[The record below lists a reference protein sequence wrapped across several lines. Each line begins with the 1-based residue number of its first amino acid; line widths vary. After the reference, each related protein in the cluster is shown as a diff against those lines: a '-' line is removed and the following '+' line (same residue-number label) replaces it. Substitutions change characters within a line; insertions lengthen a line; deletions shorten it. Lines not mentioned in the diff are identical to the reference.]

1 MPLPA
6 SGQLNVSDVRTELDL
21 SSVSN
26 FSFSQAAAGGYVLLN
41 SQSPSLP
48 SVLGNPFINI
58 NLTQWYSYC
67 HKCAS
72 SCGPSEY
79 SVSALEYAIID
90 LGTTSG
96 RVSYGLYSTD
106 TWALYLG
113 YPYNSSG
120 TLVGTSIA
128 SGGVGY
134 FSSTYDY
141 TYSTESNLYF
151 FATDKGGDI
160 QVSCPEVNLY
170 WSFSMGANSGEF
182 VIYVNGSQVVGE
194 TSNSSGNITVAFG
207 DSISVDVT
215 STADSG
221 LTADATTSIVE
232 DSTQVC
238 SDNQSGFPNAY
249 ANCSHT
255 VDGFDLEVYGTAA
268 QV

>member
-1 MPLPA
+1 MALPA
-6 SGQLNVSDVRTELDL
+6 SGQLKVSDLRTEMDL

-26 FSFSQAAAGGYVLLN
+26 FSFSRAAAEVYVLLN

-48 SVLGNPFINI
+48 TANPFNNF

-72 SCGPSEY
+72 PCGPSEY
-79 SVSALEYAIID
+79 FTRGYAVID

-96 RVSYGLYSTD
+96 RVSYSGYAPD

-128 SGGVGY
+128 SGGVGS
-134 FSSTYDY
+134 FSSIYDY
-141 TYSTESNLYF
+141 TYSTERNLYF
-151 FATDKGGDI
+151 VAVHAFKLARI

-170 WSFSMGANSGEF
+170 WSFGMGANSGTF
-182 VIYVNGSQVVGE
+182 VIYVNGSQVVSDTHG
-194 TSNSSGNITVAFG
+194 SSGNITVAFG
-207 DSISVDVT
+207 DSIAVDVS
-215 STADSG
+215 STADLG
-221 LTADATTSIVE
+221 FTYADATTSIVE

-238 SDNQSGFPNAY
+238 SDSQSGFPTAY
-249 ANCSHT
+249 SNCSH
-255 VDGFDLEVYGTAA
+255 VAGFDDLEVYGQAA

>member
-1 MPLPA
+1 MALPA
-6 SGQLNVSDVRTELDL
+6 SGQLNVSDLRTEMDL

-26 FSFSQAAAGGYVLLN
+26 FSFSYAATGNYVKLN

-48 SVLGNPFINI
+48 TANPFNNF

-72 SCGPSEY
+72 SCGPSIY
-79 SVSALEYAIID
+79 DTSANEYAVID
-90 LGTTSG
+90 LETTSG
-96 RVSYGLYSTD
+96 RVSYSGFSSD

-128 SGGVGY
+128 SGGYGN

-141 TYSTESNLYF
+141 TYSTERNLYF
-151 FATDKGGDI
+151 FATDKGGRI

-170 WSFSMGANSGEF
+170 WSFSLGANSGTF
-182 VIYVNGSQVVGE
+182 VIDVNGSQVVNE
-194 TSNSSGNITVAFG
+194 TSTSSGNITVAFG
-207 DSISVDVT
+207 DSVTVDVS
-215 STADSG
+215 STVDF

-238 SDNQSGFPNAY
+238 SDNQTGFPTAY
-249 ANCSHT
+249 SNCTRT
-255 VDGFDLEVYGTAA
+255 VAGFDLEVYGTAA